1 MTRPFAGP
9 DTITRDGETYT
20 EWHIVGPTGIPTIT
34 LRSRGGLSYLVDCV
48 TGEEV
53 LILRSEI
60 GPVAAMITDAQQHL
74 TGGQR

>member
-1 MTRPFAGP
+1 MTPTFSGP

-34 LRSRGGLSYLVDCV
+34 LRSRGNRALLVDCV
-48 TGEEV
+48 TGKEV
-53 LILRSEI
+53 LILPSEI